1 MTNDGQRI
9 RFLTEEWGHWCEK
22 ELVRQDE
29 CDKEINKQAIQRCGA
44 LEERIRDNRDNI
56 VALNVKAGLWGLL
69 GGVIPVAL
77 YILVQYLS

>member
-1 MTNDGQRI
+1 MTNETQRL

-29 CDKEINKQAIQRCGA
+29 CDKA
-44 LEERIRDNRDNI
+44 LDKRVRDNRDNI

-69 GGVIPVAL
+69 GGAIPVAL
-77 YILVQYLS
+77 YILIQYLT